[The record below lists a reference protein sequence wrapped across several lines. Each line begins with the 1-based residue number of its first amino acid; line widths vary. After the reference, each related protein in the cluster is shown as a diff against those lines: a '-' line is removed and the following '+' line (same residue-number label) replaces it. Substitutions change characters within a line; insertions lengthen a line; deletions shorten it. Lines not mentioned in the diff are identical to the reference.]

1 MCIRDRHW
9 IVRHLIRRPI
19 CRLGSKVKVA
29 GKSKILAANTLASP
43 VSRLHGEHS
52 DDDQR
57 SERQRDWTRLVS
69 VAMKIILTFDIKD
82 GPDTLVVITK
92 NTDNDQIVSL
102 LPHRYRVAG
111 AFLRKC
117 VRAPRGDGPSSAWMN
132 CGLSADLIGSR
143 LLFLGEIWENDG
155 RTSHAAIGF

>member
-1 MCIRDRHW
+1 MTNTWAIGRAGRRVHLLAKVPMARLPGESIRQQLAYVYFEHEP
-9 IVRHLIRRPI
+9 PI
-19 CRLGSKVKVA
+19 A
-29 GKSKILAANTLASP
+29 
-43 VSRLHGEHS
+43 H
-52 DDDQR
+52 
-57 SERQRDWTRLVS
+57 
-69 VAMKIILTFDIKD
+69 
-82 GPDTLVVITK
+82 LVVITK